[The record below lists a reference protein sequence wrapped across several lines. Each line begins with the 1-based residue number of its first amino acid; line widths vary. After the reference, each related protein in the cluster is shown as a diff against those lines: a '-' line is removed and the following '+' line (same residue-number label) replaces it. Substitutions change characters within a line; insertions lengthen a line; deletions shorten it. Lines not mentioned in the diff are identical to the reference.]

1 MVALCT
7 LLPALGAHFA
17 SAANPPQDPSH
28 EVRVRATPDAAETLR
43 PLAVVGFRGDEALD
57 PRDVWMPLAIEET
70 LARRLRR
77 VPTLIVIPTTRTH
90 QARQELAENE
100 KDPAVPWPRVVRL
113 LGAKLWLRGT
123 CVGTPH
129 ALTLNLELIRVGD
142 SDDKPATAQI
152 GPGRLFDVI
161 DEAMRWSLG
170 CLDVTRIDTATEAI
184 IFAPPA
190 TSPSA
195 LEYYAKALSA
205 ARRKNL
211 RDGAYY
217 VERAVGYDPTYRPAL
232 LLMAKIALRGS
243 AATRARAEPL
253 LARTKQLATQNGDML
268 DQAESQFTQG
278 LLLMSTRSFDEARQ
292 RFESEHASA
301 IERNDIYGEIAALS
315 CLCDLWLSYQPPASA
330 ELPEDERRRLRRQN
344 LRHAAESQLRVLAA
358 LTRLG
363 DVIAEVPAASKLA
376 LIYEELEEPERA
388 LEAHQRTLDTAKKSG
403 SLRNQATAW
412 LLLGKWYR
420 KHERQQEAREAM
432 TRCLGLVP
440 ENAKPAIRIILA
452 EVCRGM
458 SLSREALDQYQA
470 AYEAT
475 RASYDETS
483 LMNQFLCLRGIAELR
498 MEQGQRKDAIQALQ
512 EALDIAEVQK
522 LTEENAIRQQLAEWK
537 SARP

>member
-1 MVALCT
+1 
-7 LLPALGAHFA
+7 LLPLGAHFA
-17 SAANPPQDPSH
+17 LAANPRQDPSH
-28 EVRVRATPDAAETLR
+28 EVPLRKTPDGVATLR
-43 PLAVVGFRGDEALD
+43 PLAVVGFRGEEELD

-100 KDPAVPWPRVVRL
+100 KDAPVAWPRVVHL

-129 ALTLNLELIRVGD
+129 ALTLNLELIRMGD
-142 SDDKPATAQI
+142 SDDKPATTQL

-161 DEAMRWSLG
+161 DEATQWTLG
-170 CLDVTRIDTATEAI
+170 CLNVTPIDTATEKIA
-184 IFAPPA
+184 FAPPA
-190 TSPSA
+190 KSPSA
-195 LEYYAKALSA
+195 LEYYAKALSS
-205 ARRKNL
+205 ARRENL
-211 RDGAYY
+211 RDGAFY

-232 LLMAKIALRGS
+232 MLMAKIALRGS
-243 AATRARAEPL
+243 AATRARAKPL

-268 DQAESQFTQG
+268 DQAESQLTQG
-278 LLLMSTRSFDEARQ
+278 LLLMSTRSFDLARQ

-301 IERNDIYGEIAALS
+301 IERNDIYGEIAALN
-315 CLCDLWLSYQPPASA
+315 CLGDLWLSYRPPARA
-330 ELPEDERRRLRRQN
+330 ELPDDERRRLRRQS
-344 LRHAAESQLRVLAA
+344 LRRAAESQLCVLEA
-358 LTRLG
+358 LSRLG

-388 LEAHQRTLDTAKKSG
+388 LEAHQRTLAAANKTG
-403 SLRNQATAW
+403 SLRNQATGW

-432 TRCLGLVP
+432 TRCLELVP
-440 ENAKPAIRIILA
+440 EHAKPATRIILA

-458 SLSREALDQYQA
+458 SLSREALEQYQA

-475 RASYDETS
+475 KASYDDTG

-498 MEQGQRKDAIQALQ
+498 MEQGHRKDAIQALQ

-537 SARP
+537 RAKP